1 MEFNFNYFF
10 GYELLLNNLQDKSIL
25 IFFAILMYGEV
36 FLILLSGYLRKFK
49 ITFFLSQL
57 NILIL
62 SVGLT
67 IFFGTIVSLLLYY
80 LVVDCSIVKIV
91 YCWIA
96 IFFSM
101 FYFSVFNYNKVK
113 KFLMGFK

>member
-10 GYELLLNNLQDKSIL
+10 GLESPINNLQDKSIL
-25 IFFAILMYGEV
+25 IFFAVLMYGEV

-113 KFLMGFK
+113 KFLTGFK